1 MECSICL
8 ELLSS
13 DYIQL
18 ECKHKFCKNCIIQ
31 NRNNN
36 CPLCR
41 RIYNILPNYNSLP
54 NYNIENNDN
63 NNYNICAILAC
74 LFVITLIGSPII
86 FAIITI
92 HNMNTDEYNL
102 AKKTALIYQDSNNI
116 IFTDLD
122 SASVDCLNDFNKNVK
137 SFMSNIT
144 VNCVQMH
151 NQMCQEIIQ
160 KKNISSSTCNNI
172 NDDCFKILVNH
183 YDFFENKKFVC

>member
-41 RIYNILPNYNSLP
+41 RIYNILPS
-54 NYNIENNDN
+54 YNIDINENNDN
-63 NNYNICAILAC
+63 NINWCNIFLC
-74 LFVITLIGSPII
+74 LFMVVGFGITMTWVVVSNH
-86 FAIITI
+86 TI
-92 HNMNTDEYNL
+92 NIDEYNL

-122 SASVDCLNDFNKNVK
+122 SASVDCLNNFNTNVK
-137 SFMSNIT
+137 SFMSNMTID
-144 VNCVQMH
+144 CVQMH
-151 NQMCQEIIQ
+151 NQMCQQIIQ
-160 KKNISSSTCNNI
+160 KKNISSSSCNNI